1 MFWDVWNEETV
12 ALGGYMSAAHE
23 SRAYGHLTFPSQ
35 ITWMIYRHFT
45 PTVVKIVPPTL
56 LSSHAPFSGIPHV
69 KGKQQNPTSSYT
81 PVAHHVPTI
90 LRGSSPRWHHEPS
103 AEEEMW
109 VPGVRS
115 QRMEFPRNTKD
126 NKMPRKMKPVCN
138 WATGLMK
145 AYSGQ

>member
-23 SRAYGHLTFPSQ
+23 SCAHGHLTFPSQ
-35 ITWMIYRHFT
+35 ITWMIYHHFT
-45 PTVVKIVPPTL
+45 PNVVKIVPPPTL

-109 VPGVRS
+109 VPGVI
-115 QRMEFPRNTKD
+115 KG
-126 NKMPRKMKPVCN
+126 KVCCTTR
-138 WATGLMK
+138 WQFLKCITGSHSNGKWQACMWLHM
-145 AYSGQ
+145 